1 MHNWLKQACIAFVP
15 GPQSSPLVKTFID
28 LLLDQFRALGHVVQ
42 ELPDDHTDILLTTA
56 PFGKSISWRKAL
68 LFTGRVQFKY
78 RHSPAVY
85 TLIHITPDELKSQLA
100 YFQRALGKEKPDP
113 SDYSLPG
120 LASEAYKVL
129 YEQGRRGG
137 PILAF
142 ERLLQAQ
149 SKCINILLLVGD
161 KEIHE
166 VYHFDLV
173 GAYPATVAKGN
184 PGFLQE
190 IVLRMVTRVSTREVT
205 DHLVVGEPIS
215 RKAWAAA
222 KTPAYMLEAA
232 RNLDKRHFFTDTVHI
247 YELVNVPAVGDAVA
261 SQYSEGCFTSWDP
274 DLNALIAT
282 VTGSARPVAKGNIV
296 EDDLAVIVGVRPDGA
311 GALVRMVEG
320 KRNDPPSSEAVEMV
334 GVDSILPR
342 IVLNLDGGPGVEV
355 PVIRSKLHGHRGI
368 ASYNPELVEFVSMD
382 PPYYDYPVTCATEAQ
397 ARGVISAFSR
407 SQALQ
412 NPEDP
417 RKVVFTILPTHGVLI
432 AEKWV
437 KGSVPF
443 QTIWEYFD
451 QGHLVLDNHVPQ
463 GPVQFIEKAGQQVL
477 TDLARDGKFA

>member
-1 MHNWLKQACIAFVP
+1 MHNWLKQACITFVP
-15 GPQSSPLVKTFID
+15 GAQCSPLVKTFVD
-28 LLLDQFRALGHVVQ
+28 SLLDQFRALGHIVQ
-42 ELPDDHTDILLTTA
+42 EHPDDHVDILLTTA
-56 PFGKSISWRKAL
+56 PFGKSISWRNAL

-78 RHSPAVY
+78 RHSPAVF
-85 TLIHITPDELKSQLA
+85 TLIHITPDELNKQLA
-100 YFQRALGKEKPDP
+100 FFQRALVKEEPDP
-113 SDYSLPG
+113 SDYSFPG

-161 KEIHE
+161 KEIHK

-173 GAYPATVAKGN
+173 GAYPATVAEDN

-205 DHLVVGEPIS
+205 DHRVVGEPVS
-215 RKAWAAA
+215 KKAWDAA

-232 RNLDKRHFFTDTVHI
+232 RNLDKRHFFTDTVRI

-282 VTGSARPVAKGNIV
+282 VTGSARPVAKGNIK

-311 GALVRMVEG
+311 GALVRTVEG

-334 GVDSILPR
+334 SMDSVLPR
-342 IVLNLDGGPGVEV
+342 IVLTLDGRPGVEV
-355 PVIRSKLHGHRGI
+355 PVIRSKLHGHRGV

-382 PPYYDYPVTCATEAQ
+382 LPYYDYPVTCATEAQ
-397 ARGVISAFSR
+397 AQGVVSAFSR
-407 SQALQ
+407 SQALH

-432 AEKWV
+432 VEKWV
-437 KGSVPF
+437 QGSAPF

-463 GPVQFIEKAGQQVL
+463 GPVKFVEKAGKWVL
-477 TDLARDGKFA
+477 TDLAHDVKFA